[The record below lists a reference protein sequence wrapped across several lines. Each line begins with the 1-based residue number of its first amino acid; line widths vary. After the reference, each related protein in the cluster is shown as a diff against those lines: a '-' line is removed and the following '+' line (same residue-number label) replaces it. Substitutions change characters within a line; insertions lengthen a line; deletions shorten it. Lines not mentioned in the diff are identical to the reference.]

1 MTTALWVLVAVLIL
15 VGLVG
20 TVLPA
25 LPGVVLVFAGILL
38 GAWIDDFHRVSVT
51 TVVLLGVLGAVALLV
66 DFLAGVLTAQR
77 VGATRLG
84 LLGAAIGTV
93 AGVFTGFVGL
103 LFLPLAG
110 AAVGEYL
117 SHRDALRAGRIGV
130 VTWLGMLAGAV
141 VKLAIAFAMVGWF
154 VGALLIA

>member
-15 VGLVG
+15 AGLVG

-51 TVVLLGVLGAVALLV
+51 TVVLLGGLGAVALLV

-93 AGVFTGFVGL
+93 AGVFTGFIGL

>member
-93 AGVFTGFVGL
+93 AGVFTGFIGL